1 MREGVSDHMAWEP
14 AGDAEHFLLG
24 LFKKR
29 PDRHRDALRFIYE
42 MEMIIRGAG
51 GKVCVR
57 TDKPDLWDI
66 MDGRDHFAE
75 PNHLNPAIFDCDT
88 ILLAGFKDLEEVHS
102 WWASDEVFELM
113 KNRDVVMEKMSL
125 HTIDGLVSSF
135 EGTKKRATLGDKLLL
150 LEIVQMDSFK
160 PMQRYVDSYKS
171 KAIKAPKDIGAMCN
185 LLFAEGI
192 SGVLINE
199 FPVQVACASC
209 WRTRSDLLSWYEA
222 PGYQKELLPLRYSSA
237 RCLTVVLPM
246 WEEKKETFDAT
257 RRRGSMAAGLKL
269 RSLNI

>member
-1 MREGVSDHMAWEP
+1 
-14 AGDAEHFLLG
+14 
-24 LFKKR
+24 
-29 PDRHRDALRFIYE
+29 
-42 MEMIIRGAG
+42 
-51 GKVCVR
+51 
-57 TDKPDLWDI
+57 
-66 MDGRDHFAE
+66 
-75 PNHLNPAIFDCDT
+75 
-88 ILLAGFKDLEEVHS
+88 
-102 WWASDEVFELM
+102 
-113 KNRDVVMEKMSL
+113 
-125 HTIDGLVSSF
+125 
-135 EGTKKRATLGDKLLL
+135 
-150 LEIVQMDSFK
+150 MDSFK

-257 RRRGSMAAGLKL
+257 RRRGSVAAGLKL